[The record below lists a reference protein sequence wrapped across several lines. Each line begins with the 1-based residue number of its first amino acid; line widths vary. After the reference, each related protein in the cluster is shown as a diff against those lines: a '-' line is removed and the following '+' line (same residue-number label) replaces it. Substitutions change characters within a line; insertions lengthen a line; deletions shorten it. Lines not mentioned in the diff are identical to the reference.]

1 MNYFLFH
8 NKKKAKCTYRSI
20 LNWKNRTHATFN
32 ATFNGKPY
40 QLSDTRPM
48 VFIRGMI
55 RVDPGDDNALI
66 QVLDTYGPV
75 AVAIDGSSKEFKEHK
90 SGVFNGKCSKDK
102 IGKIKK

>member
-1 MNYFLFH
+1 VTN
-8 NKKKAKCTYRSI
+8 TQ
-20 LNWKNRTHATFN
+20 T
-32 ATFNGKPY
+32 
-40 QLSDTRPM
+40 M

-66 QVLDTYGPV
+66 QALDTYGPV
-75 AVAIDGSSKEFKEHK
+75 AVAIDGSSQEFKNHK